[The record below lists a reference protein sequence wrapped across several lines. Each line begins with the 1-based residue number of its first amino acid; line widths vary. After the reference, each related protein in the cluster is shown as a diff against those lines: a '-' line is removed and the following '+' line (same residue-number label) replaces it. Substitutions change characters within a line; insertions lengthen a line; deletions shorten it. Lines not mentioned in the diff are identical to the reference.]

1 MSTLKEEREAIARD
15 IHFKY
20 LAKAK
25 TAKID
30 GSELTVLPYGYLSQ
44 AVEEALLSHEEKVME
59 RVRSGVEGMKVWFM
73 EEDYHNT
80 FPLISKEDLLD
91 NLK

>member
-1 MSTLKEEREAIARD
+1 MSTLKEEREAIVDMIDD
-15 IHFKY
+15 IMAKY
-20 LAKAK
+20 HMGEHMYSPEREEIVA
-25 TAKID
+25 TI
-30 GSELTVLPYGYLSQ
+30 LSY
-44 AVEEALLSHEEKVME
+44 EEKVME
-59 RVRSGVEGMKVWFM
+59 RVRNGVEGMKVWFM